1 MYQQMT
7 SKSMHF
13 LYRFLCQ
20 SIMPMILLSTT
31 PQLFLLACF
40 SSARSRRSTPARFPR
55 CQISSSHHLTYA
67 QYALSFAAAHPV
79 RQGQYAATC
88 LRAIGDWRMEEQ
100 EMGQ

>member
-31 PQLFLLACF
+31 PQLFLLACLAF
-40 SSARSRRSTPARFPR
+40 PLRVQGVPHLHGSLDAR
-55 CQISSSHHLTYA
+55 SHHLTYT
-67 QYALSFAAAHPV
+67 QYALSFAAVHPV